1 MSADK
6 NYPYGQHTDT
16 GMLRGINQDSVM
28 SRHLPSPDG
37 GESVGL
43 FIVADGLGG
52 HADGEK
58 ASKLAI
64 DTIAQVVNDLLG
76 KRAHEDA
83 LRIAIEAANDEIIRQ
98 LPGSGTAITAA
109 LIENYT
115 ASIAHVGD
123 TRAYLV
129 TEGGLDQLTV
139 DHTLVQQLVAAGQI
153 TPEQADDHPIEH
165 VLYQAV
171 GIEEEIR
178 VDTWVYDL
186 PRGSRLLM
194 CSDGLW
200 KLVKRDKLQEVILR
214 DANPQEACDKLVA
227 LANYLGG
234 TDNITAIVV
243 NLD

>member
-1 MSADK
+1 MSDDASH
-6 NYPYGQHTDT
+6 PYGQHTDT
-16 GMLRGINQDSVM
+16 GMLRGINEDSVL
-28 SRHLPSPDG
+28 SQSLPSPDG
-37 GESVGL
+37 GHAVGL

-64 DTIAQVVNDLLG
+64 ETVSSLVAQNLGAMTHAEVLQVAIENANDLLL
-76 KRAHEDA
+76 E
-83 LRIAIEAANDEIIRQ
+83 E
-98 LPGSGTAITAA
+98 LPGSGTAITVV
-109 LIENYT
+109 LIEGYT
-115 ASIAHVGD
+115 AHIAHVGD

-129 TEGGLDQLTV
+129 TPDGLHQLTV
-139 DHTLVQQLVAAGQI
+139 DHTLVQKMIEAGQM
-153 TPEQADDHPIEH
+153 TPEQADTSPIEH

-171 GIEEEIR
+171 GVEQEIR

-186 PRGSRLLM
+186 PPGSRLLM

-200 KLVKRDKLQEVILR
+200 KLVNGEKLQEIILR
-214 DANPQEACDKLVA
+214 DENPQEACDKLVA

-243 NLD
+243 SLE

>member
-1 MSADK
+1 MSADR

-16 GMLRGINQDSVM
+16 GMLRGINEDSVL
-28 SRHLPSPDG
+28 SRHLSAPDG
-37 GESVGL
+37 GEPLGL

-52 HADGEK
+52 HADGDK

-64 DTIAQVVNDLLG
+64 DTIAQVVNELLG
-76 KRAHEDA
+76 TRSHTETLQA
-83 LRIAIEAANDEIIRQ
+83 AIETANMEIIQQ
-98 LPGSGTAITAA
+98 LPGSGTAITAV
-109 LIENYT
+109 IIDNYT
-115 ASIAHVGD
+115 AHIAHVGD

-153 TPEQADDHPIEH
+153 TPEEADNHPIEH

-178 VDTWVYDL
+178 VDTWIYDL

-200 KLVKRDKLQEVILR
+200 KLVKGPKMQEVILR

-227 LANYLGG
+227 LANFLGG